1 MNGLTLVFGLGSI
14 IAGAFYSWLH
24 TKSGKKWL
32 EDLDK

>member
-1 MNGLTLVFGLGSI
+1 MNGLTLVFGLGLI
-14 IAGAFYSWLH
+14 IAGAFYAWLH